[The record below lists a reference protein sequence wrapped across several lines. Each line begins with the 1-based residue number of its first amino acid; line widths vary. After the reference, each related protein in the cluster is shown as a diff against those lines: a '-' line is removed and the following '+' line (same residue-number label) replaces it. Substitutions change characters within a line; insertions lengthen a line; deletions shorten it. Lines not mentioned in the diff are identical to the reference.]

1 MSKVRLKGSPGTRI
15 TKTDIAFGFRT
26 TIPKEI
32 RKTYSVK
39 EGMQIIW
46 YDKNG
51 EIRIFFRKPIRS
63 IKDRKETINSKI
75 PIYYYPDKVEN
86 KCPIR
91 ITNISQPT
99 QKLQK

>member
-39 EGMQIIW
+39 EGMQVIW

-63 IKDRKETINSKI
+63 IKELKGSIHAGRNLSKI
-75 PIYYYPDKVEN
+75 SAEEFIDKEHN
-86 KCPIR
+86 
-91 ITNISQPT
+91 
-99 QKLQK
+99 L